1 MVASLM
7 SGSELVLVV
16 VGVVTLFVARKLPE
30 IARGIGEGFFQFRK
44 ATGDLR
50 KEFDEGASDAG
61 RSLGGIYGKPA
72 VEALTP
78 DNQTAELYDPAVF
91 RNEKGT
97 DASTKRGRFRNWR
110 LWRLLAR
117 LLFQAHDEL
126 N

>member
-1 MVASLM
+1 MVAGILN
-7 SGSELVLVV
+7 GAELAMI
-16 VGVVTLFVARKLPE
+16 VGVVLTLFAGGKLPE
-30 IARGIGEGFFQFRK
+30 ITRRLGMGIFQFRK
-44 ATGDLR
+44 ATRDVW

-97 DASTKRGRFRNWR
+97 EPAAKRGRPWGWR
-110 LWRLLAR
+110 LWRLLVR
-117 LLFQAHDEL
+117 LLFRRTT